1 MRQATKRTRLRTQ
14 RVIVGTRTFTG
25 SHEELLSALAIGGG
39 AIEVVLSAET
49 LLMGVSLAVVPV
61 DSGVEE
67 EGVSDEMLEELG
79 RVTSVVNTKPTV
91 LVVADSEGESMVMVS
106 DTVLVSVRTP
116 PASATVV
123 VLGCADVLCTF
134 RLELERL
141 EVGLAFEPLAFS
153 SAPVRKAQSVQ
164 TLATCDWIL
173 AARELASR

>member
-1 MRQATKRTRLRTQ
+1 MRHATKRTRLRTQ
-14 RVIVGTRTFTG
+14 RVIVGTRTLTG
-25 SHEELLSALAIGGG
+25 SHEEPLSALATGGG
-39 AIEVVLSAET
+39 VMNVVLSAET
-49 LLMGVSLAVVPV
+49 VLMGLSLAVVAV
-61 DSGVEE
+61 DTGIEE
-67 EGVSDEMLEELG
+67 EGVGDEMLEELG
-79 RVTSVVNTKPTV
+79 RVTRVVNTKPTV

-106 DTVLVSVRTP
+106 DAVFVSVRRP

-134 RLELERL
+134 RLELELL
-141 EVGLAFEPLAFS
+141 EVGLAFEPLASS